1 MNYSIKR
8 DTTAP
13 TDGRNLTESEQK
25 WSIVLKVFHKGKK
38 LALILWVNMLYK
50 DSVSKTTLSCAETL
64 VLTLRQIEL
73 AFVVVFGQGLWSK
86 YNCKSENARRGC
98 DIWFWTLWA
107 YFLPKVSLIIT
118 HRYNL
123 KINIP
128 CRAVRSSLRA
138 ITLDMIVTF
147 RTNTISVPS
156 IWLMIMIS
164 KHLVNGHY
172 ISLKS
177 W

>member
-8 DTTAP
+8 NTTAH

-25 WSIVLKVFHKGKK
+25 WSIVLKVFHIGKK

-50 DSVSKTTLSCAETL
+50 DSVSKTTLSSAETL

-123 KINIP
+123 KINIT
-128 CRAVRSSLRA
+128 CRAVRS
-138 ITLDMIVTF
+138 IVAASNNAWQDSYF
-147 RTNTISVPS
+147 PYKYDIYS
-156 IWLMIMIS
+156 INLT
-164 KHLVNGHY
+164 HDY
-172 ISLKS
+172 DF
-177 W
+177 